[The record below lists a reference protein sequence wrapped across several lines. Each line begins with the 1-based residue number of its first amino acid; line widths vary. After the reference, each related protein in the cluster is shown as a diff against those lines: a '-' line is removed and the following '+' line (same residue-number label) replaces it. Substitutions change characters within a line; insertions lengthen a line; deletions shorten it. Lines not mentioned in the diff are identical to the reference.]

1 MQSTFPNRSVAGH
14 RLAQKLS
21 WLKQVESRSR
31 NERIVIIAIPRGGV
45 VIGDR
50 IASELEAELDIVV
63 SRKIGAPDNP
73 EFAIGAVMPDG
84 TYFLNQEHVRMLN
97 IPLEYIQTKAN
108 TELKEIDR
116 RLKCYRGSK
125 EYGNKFEDKTVVL
138 VDDGIATG
146 STILASAKWLK
157 NKQNC
162 KKLVIAAPV
171 APPDILDNLKQVADD
186 VIVLDTPDPFIAIGR
201 FYEDFAQVTDE
212 EVIGIMGKYGYS
224 VT

>member
-1 MQSTFPNRSVAGH
+1 MQSAFPNRSVAGH
-14 RLAQKLS
+14 RLAQKLAC
-21 WLKQVESRSR
+21 LKQVESKSR
-31 NERIVIIAIPRGGV
+31 NERIVIVAIPRGGV
-45 VIGDR
+45 VVGDR

-84 TYFLNQEHVRMLN
+84 TYFLNQKHVQMLN

-116 RLKCYRGSK
+116 RLKCYRSSK

-171 APPDILDNLKQVADD
+171 APPDILDSLKQVTDE
-186 VIVLDTPDPFIAIGR
+186 VIILETPDPFIAIGR
-201 FYEDFAQVTDE
+201 FYQDFAQVTDE
-212 EVIGIMGKYGYS
+212 EVKKIMRKHGYN
-224 VT
+224 V